1 MSGSNTKSFKIADWS
16 QYMSTIGNLTIC
28 LVGCMQLS
36 SDGPNH
42 DEFDFEFLGNT
53 SGQPYLLHT
62 NIYTNGVGGKE
73 QQFTL
78 WFDPT
83 ADFHTYHV
91 QWNKDIVV

>member
-1 MSGSNTKSFKIADWS
+1 
-16 QYMSTIGNLTIC
+16 
-28 LVGCMQLS
+28 VQLS

-62 NIYTNGVGGKE
+62 NIYSNGVGGKE